1 MAEENRAVH
10 VIISGMV
17 QGVGFRWFVE
27 RIAKNLKLAGIVRNL
42 PDGSVETIAEGEG
55 GALNAFVDQLW
66 IGPVN
71 SHVTDVKA
79 TERDY
84 NDEFNDFRIVS

>member
-1 MAEENRAVH
+1 MAEENKAVH

-27 RIAKNLKLAGIVRNL
+27 RIAKNLKLSGLVRNL
-42 PDGSVETIAEGEG
+42 PDGTVETLAEGDG

-71 SHVTDVKA
+71 SRVTDVKA
-79 TERDY
+79 TEKDF
-84 NDEFNDFRIVS
+84 NNEFKDFRIVQ